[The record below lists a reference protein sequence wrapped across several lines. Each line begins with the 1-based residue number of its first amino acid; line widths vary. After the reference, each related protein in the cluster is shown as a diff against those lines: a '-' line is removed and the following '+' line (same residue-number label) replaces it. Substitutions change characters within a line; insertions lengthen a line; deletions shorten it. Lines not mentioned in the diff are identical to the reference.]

1 MTDGTHNRPAR
12 DARAGAE
19 TTVASVEQTVDP
31 VIASW
36 AAAFQPVEDGQL
48 FAPHSPGCVGCGPDN
63 PHGLHLAVRRRGSGV
78 QAEHTFDDRHT
89 GAPGVAHGGAV
100 AMAFDDLF
108 GFLLYLIGELAVTRD
123 LRVSYLA
130 PVRLGAR
137 YVLRADH
144 GERVGRRLPVSA
156 ALRNLDDI
164 VVATAEA
171 TFVVVDTHHF
181 TRAAGG

>member
-1 MTDGTHNRPAR
+1 MGQ
-12 DARAGAE
+12 
-19 TTVASVEQTVDP
+19 QTVDP
-31 VIASW
+31 VIAGW
-36 AAAFQPVEDGQL
+36 AAGFRPVRDGEY
-48 FAPHSPGCVGCGPDN
+48 FPPHSPGCVGCGPAN
-63 PHGLHLAVRRRGSGV
+63 PHGLHLAVRRHGEGV

-108 GFLLYLIGELAVTRD
+108 GFLLYLLGELAVTRD

-130 PVRLGAR
+130 PVRLNAA
-137 YVLRADH
+137 YMLRADH
-144 GERVGRRLPVSA
+144 GARVGRRIPVSA
-156 ALRNLDDI
+156 ELRNHDNV

-181 TRAAGG
+181 TRAAGR